1 MSDVKNTKEVYF
13 HQYCSSCIHKDVDEK
28 DDPCDECLTYPSNEN
43 SHKPINYKE
52 DKDEHKTKVRRSSN
66 ASS

>member
-1 MSDVKNTKEVYF
+1 MSDPKNTKEVYF
-13 HQYCSSCIHKDVDEK
+13 NQYCSSCIHKDVDEK

-52 DKDEHKTKVRRSSN
+52 DK
-66 ASS
+66 